1 MAKQLGVI
9 QFSGRVGEVVGRKKV
24 STSSINANIVSK
36 FTAPSNPK
44 SQKQAEQRA
53 AFAAAKNF
61 RDGFANLLNHA
72 FQGVKYGQPSLNRF
86 TKLVTLRRGAD
97 YDYLPQMKGTQQFIP
112 QPWPLSRGSI
122 AVDTTPADMND
133 NSFTL
138 PFTALEENG
147 ENVGDFWAKFLA
159 KNPFFINGDMITI
172 VAIVTTASSLASDIK
187 DMKFLPVYD
196 RMVIDSASEEALTS
210 NKIETENGVFNLA
223 YDMATAIGNSSLK
236 LMGVGIIVSRQNGDK
251 AAWLRSNSDMVV
263 RSTFTA
269 AYRSAET
276 IDEAISSYM
285 AATGNVSSD
294 WYLNQTGDNEG
305 TPSDPIDP
313 NAIRQ
318 QSFTVTV
325 DDEQET
331 YNNIAFVE
339 KNGRKILPY
348 VSETVGGESVSVLP
362 KKGSD
367 YVFDFSDQTAG
378 RYIMNAALTSYYSAF
393 NQLGVTL
400 ISWSQFNAEYNS
412 GGEYTKV
419 PA

>member
-24 STSSINANIVSK
+24 SSSTIDANIVSK

-44 SQKQAEQRA
+44 TQKQAEQRA

-97 YDYLPQMKGTQQFIP
+97 FDYLPQLKGTQQFIP

-122 AVDTTPADMND
+122 AVDTVPTDLND

-138 PFTALEENG
+138 PFTALDENG
-147 ENVGDFWAKFLA
+147 ENVGDFWTKFLA

-172 VAIVTTASSLASDIK
+172 VAVVTTASSLASDIK
-187 DMKFLPVYD
+187 DMNFLPVYD
-196 RMVIDSASEEALTS
+196 RMVIDTASEEALTS
-210 NKIETENGVFNLA
+210 NNIETENGVFNLA

-269 AYRSAET
+269 AYKTTAKVN
-276 IDEAISSYM
+276 EAIASFM
-285 AATGNVSSD
+285 AASGAATSD

-305 TPSDPIDP
+305 DGPQDVATVVQINGYQGQLYDGGSTTKNYKYAVATMSDGTLRACKHNAGVVYKDSDSLYYDP
-313 NAIRQ
+313 EIPANTENLNLIKSYREG
-318 QSFTVTV
+318 VTGWV
-325 DDEQET
+325 DVDATEQE
-331 YNNIAFVE
+331 
-339 KNGRKILPY
+339 
-348 VSETVGGESVSVLP
+348 
-362 KKGSD
+362 
-367 YVFDFSDQTAG
+367 QTP
-378 RYIMNAALTSYYSAF
+378 IVN
-393 NQLGVTL
+393 
-400 ISWSQFNAEYNS
+400 
-412 GGEYTKV
+412 
-419 PA
+419 P

>member
-172 VAIVTTASSLASDIK
+172 VAVVTTASSLASDIK

-196 RMVIDSASEEALTS
+196 RMVIDSASEEALTNS
-210 NKIETENGVFNLA
+210 KIETENGVFNLA
-223 YDMATAIGNSSLK
+223 YDMATAIGNTSLK

-269 AYRSAET
+269 AYKTTAKVN
-276 IDEAISSYM
+276 EAIASFM
-285 AATGNVSSD
+285 AASGAATSD

-305 TPSDPIDP
+305 NGPQEVATIVSVTNKGISGIKTGSAYDVAIATMSDGKLRACRYN
-313 NAIRQ
+313 NALVWQ
-318 QSFTVTV
+318 QNGFRYDTDYPADETNLNKIKQTSGLSEVVGWVTV
-325 DDEQET
+325 DNATADEQ
-331 YNNIAFVE
+331 
-339 KNGRKILPY
+339 
-348 VSETVGGESVSVLP
+348 
-362 KKGSD
+362 
-367 YVFDFSDQTAG
+367 QT
-378 RYIMNAALTSYYSAF
+378 IN
-393 NQLGVTL
+393 
-400 ISWSQFNAEYNS
+400 
-412 GGEYTKV
+412 
-419 PA
+419 P

>member
-44 SQKQAEQRA
+44 TQKQAEQRA

-97 YDYLPQMKGTQQFIP
+97 YDYLPQLKGTQQFIP

-122 AVDTTPADMND
+122 AVDTKPADMND

-138 PFTALEENG
+138 PYTALDENG
-147 ENVGDFWAKFLA
+147 ENVGDFWTKFLA
-159 KNPFFINGDMITI
+159 KNPFFMDGDMITI
-172 VAIVTTASSLASDIK
+172 VAVVITASSLASDIK

-196 RMVIDSASEEALTS
+196 RMVIDTASEEALTDS
-210 NKIETENGVFNLA
+210 KIATENGVFSLA
-223 YDMATAIGNSSLK
+223 YDMAVTIGNSDLK

-251 AAWLRSNSDMVV
+251 AAWLRSTSDMVV

-269 AYRSAET
+269 AYKTTAKVS
-276 IDEAISSYM
+276 EAIASFM
-285 AATGNVSSD
+285 AASGAATSD

-305 TPSDPIDP
+305 NGPQEIATIVSTSSHTAYLKNQGGSTVQAYYTLATMSDGTTKACKHSL
-313 NAIRQ
+313 AIVWLKQ
-318 QSFTVTV
+318 G
-325 DDEQET
+325 
-331 YNNIAFVE
+331 AF
-339 KNGRKILPY
+339 KY
-348 VSETVGGESVSVLP
+348 D
-362 KKGSD
+362 SD
-367 YVFDFSDQTAG
+367 YPASTENLNIIKGQFSD
-378 RYIMNAALTSYYSAF
+378 
-393 NQLGVTL
+393 V
-400 ISWSQFNAEYNS
+400 S
-412 GGEYTKV
+412 GWVEVEATEEEQPSLV
-419 PA
+419 NP

>member
-44 SQKQAEQRA
+44 TQKQAEQRA

-97 YDYLPQMKGTQQFIP
+97 FDYLPQLKGTQQFIP

-122 AVDTTPADMND
+122 AVDTTPTDIND

-147 ENVGDFWAKFLA
+147 ENVGDFWTKFLA

-223 YDMATAIGNSSLK
+223 YDMATAIGNSNLK

-263 RSTFTA
+263 RSTFTT
-269 AYRSAET
+269 AYRTAET

-285 AATGNVSSD
+285 AASGNVSSD

-305 TPSDPIDP
+305 SPSDPIDS
-313 NAIRQ
+313 NAVRQ
-318 QSFTVTV
+318 ASITVTV
-325 DDEQET
+325 DEQSET
-331 YNNIAFVE
+331 YNNVAYVT
-339 KNGRKILPY
+339 KNGQKIIPY
-348 VSETVGGESVSVLP
+348 ITGSYLQDSVCFLP
-362 KKGSD
+362 KKASD
-367 YVFDFSDQTAG
+367 DTFDFSDRSLPRSFMQ
-378 RYIMNAALTSYYSAF
+378 AALSDYQAAF
-393 NQLGVTL
+393 AAAGYQLMLQST
-400 ISWSQFNAEYNS
+400 FNNTYPDYN
-412 GGEYTKV
+412 YTGMS
-419 PA
+419 